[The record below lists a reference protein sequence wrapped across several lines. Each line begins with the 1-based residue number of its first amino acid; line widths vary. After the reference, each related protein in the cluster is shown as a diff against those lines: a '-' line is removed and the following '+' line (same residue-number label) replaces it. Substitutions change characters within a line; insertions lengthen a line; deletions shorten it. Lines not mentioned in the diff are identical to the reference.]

1 MQCHSRHEL
10 SASERCLHTANTH
23 AALKLGVC
31 FVHAPGRWN
40 VLFAGLL
47 LLACAT
53 AMYGLATSVGSL
65 ILASTLHGTSLSF
78 IHVSSLA
85 LLSAFPLRLV
95 LSLSVYVCVYTYYCC
110 YSLLISI
117 ENSVSMCC

>member
-1 MQCHSRHEL
+1 M
-10 SASERCLHTANTH
+10 H
-23 AALKLGVC
+23 AAFQLGVC
-31 FVHAPGRWN
+31 VAHAPGRWN

-53 AMYGLATSVGSL
+53 ALYGLATSVGSL

-95 LSLSVYVCVYTYYCC
+95 LLSLCMLTHNSYC
-110 YSLLISI
+110 SSALISLA
-117 ENSVSMCC
+117 SSTCKQC